1 MEKWMHL
8 LWIVPLVI
16 ILVFLCYRLAILV
29 IHARYGEQDATIE
42 GLVNGGA
49 DKPSV
54 RVMYFYA
61 KWCKFCQD
69 FKPVF
74 EKLRG
79 KADVSFPASS
89 LEAYDV
95 DDAANAEL
103 VKTYGVSSLPDIRF
117 ITDAGE
123 ERYRGERNEVSLS
136 MAIHDA
142 ETAALAA
149 LAKKK

>member
-1 MEKWMHL
+1 MHL

-74 EKLRG
+74 EKLRE